1 VPFTLIKRHPRAFWR
16 VKSAQPAQRRL
27 WGFSGCYPR
36 YRQKKVSY
44 LDAWIGVLKFAI
56 GTGIAGFVARS
67 LFSQYLTRDIE
78 RFKVELATRHSQEIE
93 QLKADLH
100 AEETV
105 HERLHERRLVVIDEA
120 YARLAAADIA
130 FRLALAPQGWGVVD
144 ENRQD
149 LSGAKDKAK
158 AFIQYFEG
166 KRIYFDD
173 GLCELVD
180 KMDVS
185 FSRATAGLSALAES
199 GEADQQLKYKSWSE
213 FTNTIGPLRQQLEN
227 RAREILGVSKRS

>member
-1 VPFTLIKRHPRAFWR
+1 M
-16 VKSAQPAQRRL
+16 
-27 WGFSGCYPR
+27 
-36 YRQKKVSY
+36 SY

-67 LFSQYLTRDIE
+67 LFGQYLTRDIE

-93 QLKADLH
+93 RLKADLH

-105 HERLHERRLVVIDEA
+105 HERLHERRLLVIDEA

-149 LSGAKDKAK
+149 QLSGAKDKAK

-173 GLCELVD
+173 GLCALVD
-180 KMDVS
+180 KMDLS
-185 FSRATAGLSALAES
+185 FSRATARLSTLAEP
-199 GEADQQLKYKSWSE
+199 GEADEQLRYKSWSD
-213 FTNTIGPLRQQLEN
+213 FTNTIGPLRHQLEN
-227 RAREILGVSKRS
+227 RAREILGVSKPS